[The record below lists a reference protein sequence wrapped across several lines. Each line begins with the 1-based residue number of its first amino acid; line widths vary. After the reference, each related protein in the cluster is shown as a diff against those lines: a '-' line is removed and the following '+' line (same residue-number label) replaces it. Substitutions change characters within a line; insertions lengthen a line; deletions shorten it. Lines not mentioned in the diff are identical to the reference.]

1 MRVPL
6 LEDRFPGD
14 HGVGCQKSSEVVPS
28 PDLAMLGLLPRRP
41 WSRTI
46 PP

>member
-1 MRVPL
+1 MSARAVAMAV
-6 LEDRFPGD
+6 
-14 HGVGCQKSSEVVPS
+14 GVGCQKSSEVVPC

-41 WSRTI
+41 WSGTI